1 MGHQEA
7 ANPDVDHTK
16 PKWTLTIFLVSRASI
31 PAAVPSIE
39 VRLLSERPK
48 AKTLD
53 NRPKWQVIYHIQ
65 PFLAV
70 LFKHGS
76 GLEMLLL
83 PSSKR
88 RLNISPAAAVV
99 FLRFFHP
106 IWNGKMALLLNFLW
120 CHLGGPH
127 LSSNAK
133 NGGFCD
139 DEIYKER

>member
-7 ANPDVDHTK
+7 TNPDVDHTK
-16 PKWTLTIFLVSRASI
+16 PKWTLTFFFGFQSFNTCCCTE
-31 PAAVPSIE
+31 SIE

-76 GLEMLLL
+76 GLEMMLL

-88 RLNISPAAAVV
+88 RLNISPAAVV

-133 NGGFCD
+133 NGGFCQMTKY
-139 DEIYKER
+139 IKR